1 MTAHLGDQVLTPL
14 NFLER
19 AEAIHADRTAM
30 TYHAQSWSYGEF
42 AVTARRMAGTLAGH
56 GVKPGDRVAVLAS
69 NTPLMLLAHF
79 AVPLAGGVLVTL
91 NHRLA
96 APELK
101 YIVEHSGAS
110 LILGDNEFSAAAE
123 SFGIRTL
130 AAEQVLDADGPE
142 HARTVEDER
151 SLISLNY
158 TSGTTGRPKGV
169 MYHHRGA
176 YLQALAIT
184 HHAKLGLDTV
194 YLWTLP
200 MFHCNGW
207 CFPWAI
213 TAAAGTQVCLDR
225 PDPDTVWAHL
235 RSGGITHFNA
245 APTVLTNLTQHREAD
260 NGPLGRIVEVGIGGA
275 PPSPTLLSELT
286 ALGIHTTHLYGLT
299 ETFGPAVVNEP
310 RPEWNTLSHTDLSK
324 AMAVQGNSNMVGTG
338 IRVLDTVGKK
348 DGAPIADVTADGTT
362 LGEIAVRGNTVM
374 LGYYNDDAAT
384 EAARIGE
391 WFKTGDLGVMHP
403 DGSVEIRDRAK
414 DIVISGGENIATVE
428 VEHVLTS
435 HPAVAEAAVI
445 GVADPKW
452 GEVPV
457 AVVALR
463 PGADVSTEDLISYT
477 RTQLAGFKT
486 PKQIYFRELP
496 KSGTGKILK
505 HVLRGLIA
513 PGDEQVLQVDLRA
526 ST

>member
-1 MTAHLGDQVLTPL
+1 
-14 NFLER
+14 
-19 AEAIHADRTAM
+19 
-30 TYHAQSWSYGEF
+30 
-42 AVTARRMAGTLAGH
+42 
-56 GVKPGDRVAVLAS
+56 
-69 NTPLMLLAHF
+69 
-79 AVPLAGGVLVTL
+79 
-91 NHRLA
+91 
-96 APELK
+96 
-101 YIVEHSGAS
+101 
-110 LILGDNEFSAAAE
+110 
-123 SFGIRTL
+123 
-130 AAEQVLDADGPE
+130 
-142 HARTVEDER
+142 
-151 SLISLNY
+151 
-158 TSGTTGRPKGV
+158 

-391 WFKTGDLGVMHP
+391 
-403 DGSVEIRDRAK
+403 
-414 DIVISGGENIATVE
+414 
-428 VEHVLTS
+428 
-435 HPAVAEAAVI
+435 
-445 GVADPKW
+445 
-452 GEVPV
+452 
-457 AVVALR
+457 
-463 PGADVSTEDLISYT
+463 
-477 RTQLAGFKT
+477 
-486 PKQIYFRELP
+486 
-496 KSGTGKILK
+496 
-505 HVLRGLIA
+505 
-513 PGDEQVLQVDLRA
+513 
-526 ST
+526 

>member
-1 MTAHLGDQVLTPL
+1 MTADLGDQVLTPL

-30 TYHAQSWSYGEF
+30 TYHSRSWSYGEF

-56 GVKPGDRVAVLAS
+56 GVTPGDRVAVLAS

-96 APELK
+96 APELA
-101 YIVEHSGAS
+101 YIVQHSGAS
-110 LILGDNEFSAAAE
+110 LVLFDNEFHSAAH

-130 AAEQVLDADGPE
+130 AVGEVLEAGGPE
-142 HARTVEDER
+142 YARSVDDER

-176 YLQALAIT
+176 YLQALAMI
-184 HHAKLGLDTV
+184 HHARLGLDTV

-225 PDPDTVWAHL
+225 PDPDTVWRHL

-245 APTVLTNLTQHREAD
+245 APTVLTNLTQHREAA
-260 NGPLGRIVEVGIGGA
+260 NGPVGRTVEVGTGGA

-310 RPEWNTLSHTDLSK
+310 RPEWNSLGHTDLSR
-324 AMAVQGNSNMVGTG
+324 AMAVQGNSNIVGTG
-338 IRVLDTVGKK
+338 IRVLDTVGKT
-348 DGAPIADVTADGTT
+348 DDAPVVDVTADGTI

-374 LGYYNDDAAT
+374 LGYYHGDAAT
-384 EAARIGE
+384 EAARMGE

-445 GVADPKW
+445 GIADPKW

-457 AVVALR
+457 AVVTLR
-463 PGADVSTEDLISYT
+463 PGAEVSIEELIAFT

-486 PKQIYFRELP
+486 PKHVYFRELP

-505 HVLRGLIA
+505 HRLRELISPEA
-513 PGDEQVLQVDLRA
+513 PQALSAIVE
-526 ST
+526 

>member
-1 MTAHLGDQVLTPL
+1 MTADLGDQVLTPL

-30 TYHAQSWSYGEF
+30 TYRSRSWSYGEF

-56 GVKPGDRVAVLAS
+56 GVTPGDRVAVLAS

-96 APELK
+96 GPELA
-101 YIVEHSGAS
+101 YIVQHSGAS
-110 LILGDNEFSAAAE
+110 LVLFDDEFRSLAD

-130 AAEQVLDADGPE
+130 AVGEVLEAGGPE
-142 HARTVEDER
+142 YARSVDDER

-176 YLQALAIT
+176 YLQALAMI
-184 HHAKLGLDTV
+184 HHARLGLDTV

-207 CFPWAI
+207 CFPWALS
-213 TAAAGTQVCLDR
+213 AAAGTQVCLDR
-225 PDPDTVWAHL
+225 PDPDTVWRHL

-245 APTVLTNLTQHREAD
+245 APTVLTNLAQHREAA
-260 NGPLGRIVEVGIGGA
+260 NGPLGRTVEVGAGGA

-310 RPEWNTLSHTDLSK
+310 RPEWNSLSHTDLSK
-324 AMAVQGNSNMVGTG
+324 AMAVQGNSNIVGTG
-338 IRVLDTVGKK
+338 IRVLDTVGKT
-348 DGAPIADVTADGTT
+348 DDAPVVDVTADGTT

-374 LGYYNDDAAT
+374 LGYYHDDAAT
-384 EAARIGE
+384 EAARMGE

-445 GVADPKW
+445 GIADPKW

-457 AVVALR
+457 AVVTLR
-463 PGADVSTEDLISYT
+463 PGAEVSTEELIAFT

-486 PKQIYFRELP
+486 PKHVYFRELP

-505 HVLRGLIA
+505 HRLRELISPEA
-513 PGDEQVLQVDLRA
+513 PQALPATVE
-526 ST
+526 